1 MKELTIEEKSKAYDK
16 ALSVAQETYAT
27 QPMYRDWLEKMFPE
41 LKESK
46 DERIMKELI
55 KFFRMGAKYNSST
68 NGIPDKDIIAW
79 LEKQNKQKPAWS
91 EDDEG
96 ICRAIINDIA
106 NDKSMC
112 TFDIS
117 KGICDEQINWLKSLK
132 ERVACEANCTTAK
145 EWSKEDEI
153 WIDRACMLL
162 DELNHLST
170 LTLAK
175 IPSNV
180 NDIISHLKSIKD
192 RYTWKPSNMEL
203 EVLRLAAEKDGTCL
217 MGLYKQLKKLR
228 EE

>member
-1 MKELTIEEKSKAYDK
+1 MENNNKELNGVKKMIADGIVTQEAAEKY
-16 ALSVAQETYAT
+16 
-27 QPMYRDWLEKMFPE
+27 FPE
-41 LKESK
+41 LKESE

-68 NGIPDKDIIAW
+68 NGIPDKDIVAW

-145 EWSKEDEI
+145 Q
-153 WIDRACMLL
+153 
-162 DELNHLST
+162 
-170 LTLAK
+170 
-175 IPSNV
+175 
-180 NDIISHLKSIKD
+180 
-192 RYTWKPSNMEL
+192 WKPSEEQIAEL
-203 EVLRLAAEKDGTCL
+203 EFFISDLPKCSVVAQKIIKKGKDTL
-217 MGLYKQLKKLR
+217 VSLLSDLKKLR